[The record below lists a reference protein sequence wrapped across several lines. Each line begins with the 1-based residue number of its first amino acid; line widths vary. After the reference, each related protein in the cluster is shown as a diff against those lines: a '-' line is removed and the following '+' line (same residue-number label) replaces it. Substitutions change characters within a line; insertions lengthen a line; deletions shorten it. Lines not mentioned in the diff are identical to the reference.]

1 MSNYR
6 KGSHTK
12 FDLQYHIVW
21 ITKYR
26 RKVLTGNLKERL
38 QMILLQVCE
47 QNNIIILKGKV
58 MEDHVHL
65 MVSCTPK
72 ISVSKI
78 IQLMKGRTSKM
89 LQDEFPNIKKKYW
102 GQHIWGTGYFVRTV
116 GAVTEEMIRNYV
128 ESQNDEVHEIF
139 GD

>member
-12 FDLQYHIVW
+12 YDLQYHIVW

-26 RKVLTGNLKERL
+26 RKVLTGKLKERL
-38 QMILLQVCE
+38 QVILMQVCE

-89 LQDEFPNIKKKYW
+89 LQDEFPNLKKKYW
-102 GQHIWGTGYFVRTV
+102 GQHIWGTGYFVRSV

>member
-89 LQDEFPNIKKKYW
+89 LQYEYPNIKKKYW

>member
-6 KGSHTK
+6 KGAHTK

-26 RKVLTGNLKERL
+26 RKVLTGKLKERL
-38 QMILLQVCE
+38 QIILMQVCE

-65 MVSCTPK
+65 MVSCPPK
-72 ISVSKI
+72 ISVSKM
-78 IQLMKGRTSKM
+78 IQLLKGRASKM
-89 LQDEFPNIKKKYW
+89 LQDEFPDLKKKYW
-102 GQHIWGTGYFVRTV
+102 GQHIWGTGYFVRSV

>member
-26 RKVLTGNLKERL
+26 RKVLTGKLKERL
-38 QMILLQVCE
+38 QVILMQVCE
-47 QNNIIILKGKV
+47 QNNIIILKSKV
-58 MEDHVHL
+58 MEDHVYL

-89 LQDEFPNIKKKYW
+89 LQDEFPNLKKKYW
-102 GQHIWGTGYFVRTV
+102 GQHIWGTGYFVRSV

>member
-1 MSNYR
+1 M
-6 KGSHTK
+6 
-12 FDLQYHIVW
+12 W

-26 RKVLTGNLKERL
+26 RKVLTGKLKERL
-38 QMILLQVCE
+38 QVILMQVCE

-78 IQLMKGRTSKM
+78 IQLMKERTSKM
-89 LQDEFPNIKKKYW
+89 LQDEFPNLKKKYW
-102 GQHIWGTGYFVRTV
+102 GQHIWGTGYFVRSV

>member
-26 RKVLTGNLKERL
+26 RKVLTGKLKERL
-38 QMILLQVCE
+38 QVILMQVCE

-89 LQDEFPNIKKKYW
+89 LQDEFPNLKKKYW
-102 GQHIWGTGYFVRTV
+102 GQHIWGTGYFVRSV

>member
-1 MSNYR
+1 
-6 KGSHTK
+6 
-12 FDLQYHIVW
+12 
-21 ITKYR
+21 
-26 RKVLTGNLKERL
+26 
-38 QMILLQVCE
+38 
-47 QNNIIILKGKV
+47 

-65 MVSCTPK
+65 MVSCTPE

>member
-102 GQHIWGTGYFVRTV
+102 GQHIWGTGYFVRIV
-116 GAVTEEMIRNYV
+116 GAVTDEMIRNYV